1 MKKRDANTPGLTAL
15 FFVIWNVARLLPLAG
30 ARRFLATLLR
40 TFSER
45 LTNQRA
51 IRRNLTK
58 AFPEMTAGE
67 IHERGRTIAAN
78 FGRLAAELIH
88 IDDFRSGRSPI
99 RCLGADVLE
108 KVRSGPA
115 IFVGPH
121 CGNWELAPLVLRQ
134 NGIDL
139 TIIHSSLGNAFI
151 DRDLMAVRQKTG
163 ATYVEKSVAV
173 KAVFGALAKGGST
186 AFLVDQRVASGV
198 EVSFFGHRVTVTN
211 LPARLAM
218 RFGCPI
224 VPMATHWEGG
234 DVVVVFHQPIWPRS
248 DRGAATEVDLSQQ
261 MLTAVE
267 ASIREYADYWFCNT
281 NRWSKK
287 DKKSPAKRDAG

>member
-15 FFVIWNVARLLPLAG
+15 FFIVWNVARLLPLDG

-40 TFSER
+40 LQAER

-51 IRRNLTK
+51 IRRNLSK
-58 AFPEMTAGE
+58 AFPELTAE
-67 IHERGRTIAAN
+67 ETRQRGRNIAAN

-88 IDDFRSGRSPI
+88 IEDFRSGRSRI
-99 RCLGADVLE
+99 RCVGGEVLE
-108 KVRSGPA
+108 KVRAGPA

-121 CGNWELAPLVLRQ
+121 CGNWEVAPLFLDEK
-134 NGIDL
+134 GIDL
-139 TIIHSSLGNAFI
+139 TIIHSSLGNALI
-151 DRDLMAVRQKTG
+151 DRELLAVRQKTG
-163 ATYVEKSVAV
+163 ATYVEKSAAL
-173 KAVFGALAKGGST
+173 KAVFGAMARGGST

-224 VPMATHWEGG
+224 VPMETHWDGR
-234 DVVVVFHQPIWPRS
+234 DVVVVFKQPIWPRS
-248 DRGAATEVDLSQQ
+248 DSGVATEIELSQQ
-261 MLTAVE
+261 MMSAME
-267 ASIREYADYWFCNT
+267 ASIRSYPDNWFCNT
-281 NRWSKK
+281 NRWPKK
-287 DKKSPAKRDAG
+287 ARKSSAKGDAS